1 MAWRNLLESSQEYE
15 CTWPGFVG
23 LVAAGGPSSVLV
35 ADIPDVHT
43 PEPRRGHKEQNTLL
57 WTVADRYDRS
67 DNIVIAFSKG
77 KRSAFDLSRV
87 WGESR
92 IAERLKYEVEQF
104 LPFNFL
110 RHVFILLFEE
120 SGSIMPYK

>member
-1 MAWRNLLESSQEYE
+1 
-15 CTWPGFVG
+15 
-23 LVAAGGPSSVLV
+23 
-35 ADIPDVHT
+35 
-43 PEPRRGHKEQNTLL
+43 
-57 WTVADRYDRS
+57 
-67 DNIVIAFSKG
+67 VIAFSES
-77 KRSAFDLSRV
+77 KRSALDLLRV